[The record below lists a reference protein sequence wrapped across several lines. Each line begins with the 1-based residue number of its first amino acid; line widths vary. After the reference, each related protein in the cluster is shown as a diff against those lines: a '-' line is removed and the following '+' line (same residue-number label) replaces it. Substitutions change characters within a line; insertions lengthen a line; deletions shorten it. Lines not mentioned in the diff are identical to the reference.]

1 MHILCNLYLK
11 FKIRFHNLVYH
22 PDNRISGRVVFGF
35 LRVYSA
41 DADRFIPAMHNP
53 ILDLECHSDD
63 FMDSI
68 TGTEWSGEF
77 DTAEYWTHGLTRGM
91 ASLFWIFSDF
101 GICTSLY
108 AVHGC
113 ANF

>member
-68 TGTEWSGEF
+68 TGKKWSSKF
-77 DTAEYWTHGLTRGM
+77 DNAEYWTIGLTR
-91 ASLFWIFSDF
+91 
-101 GICTSLY
+101 
-108 AVHGC
+108 
-113 ANF
+113 